1 VRFRR
6 RGSQP
11 EPTPEPARG
20 AHSDE
25 SARVKDVRHA
35 GTSQVGRKRR
45 NGMPPRSF
53 EHMPWDHEMEITP
66 AESDARDRR
75 HPQLDVFWPTPLD
88 GRFHDRRQ
96 GPV

>member
-1 VRFRR
+1 MRFFRR
-6 RGSQP
+6 STP
-11 EPTPEPARG
+11 EPTPEPPRG

-35 GTSQVGRKRR
+35 GTWGIGRKAR
-45 NGMPPRSF
+45 NGAPPRAF

-66 AESDARDRR
+66 QESDARERR
-75 HPQLDVFWPTPLD
+75 HPQLDVCWPTPLD
-88 GRFHDRRQ
+88 GRFRDRRR